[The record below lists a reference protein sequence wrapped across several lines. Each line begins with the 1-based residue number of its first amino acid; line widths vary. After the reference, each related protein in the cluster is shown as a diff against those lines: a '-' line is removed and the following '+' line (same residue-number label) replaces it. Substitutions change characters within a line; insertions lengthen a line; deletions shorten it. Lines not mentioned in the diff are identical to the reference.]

1 MESERVRWLEAVT
14 PKIQKTETETVY
26 ETWDCP
32 QVQAV
37 HPYTAQQPD
46 EITLHVGDVM
56 KVLRKVPDGEWAGD
70 VGRGEWRD
78 GDGMG

>member
-1 MESERVRWLEAVT
+1 M
-14 PKIQKTETETVY
+14 Y

-56 KVLRKVPDGEWAGD
+56 KVLRKVPDGEFLGA
-70 VGRGEWRD
+70 VGMGW
-78 GDGMG
+78 GADGMRARCAEMENEWEW